1 MQVAR
6 SPATPVTPA
15 AQKVQQETPT
25 GSWRHPKL
33 NEIVRRQNAAA
44 FDESNVRSVVANA
57 AVLFFTYAVFN
68 AKLPL
73 AVLRMLQYVWQSFP
87 CLLHDINDDDRANL
101 INFTNSLPYSSY
113 GLGAIRLVFVLNI
126 IQALWPLVLRYY
138 PDDVAD
144 IPLTP
149 SQRQA
154 MGLDPNVSTPQTP
167 GSEYASPNYIT
178 PPRYQR
184 STPRSLGTSGDR
196 YSPLSGSPR
205 GSFGL
210 STSHSPFSPNNGSPL
225 FHKVVGGS
233 ANKRMP
239 FDRSS
244 PLSGSL
250 FMESSSSSTPS
261 TPTPG
266 AGKASV
272 GLNNKWLYEKGRDG
286 RGTSLLY
293 S

>member
-1 MQVAR
+1 MNIAR

-33 NEIVRRQNAAA
+33 DEIVRRQNATA
-44 FDESNVRSVVANA
+44 FSESNVNRIVANA
-57 AVLFFTYAVFN
+57 AVLFFTYVAFN
-68 AKLPL
+68 ARLPF
-73 AVLRMLQYVWQSFP
+73 AILRMLQTSM
-87 CLLHDINDDDRANL
+87 
-101 INFTNSLPYSSY
+101 INFTNSIPYSSY
-113 GLGAIRLVFVLNI
+113 MLGAIRLVFVLNI
-126 IQALWPLVLRYY
+126 VHALWPLVLRYY

-184 STPRSLGTSGDR
+184 STPRSLGTSGER

-225 FHKVVGGS
+225 FQKVLGGS
-233 ANKRMP
+233 PSKRIG

-286 RGTSLLY
+286 RGSSLY